1 MSKSLNLKRKRP
13 IEDDYGQTPAKGSNQ
28 GKAEASKRYRAILTW
43 MSKTATAKKHSTE
56 VDRNSISKK
65 IALLDEMLDMT
76 GMFNIQADKADS
88 EPNSIVRRRS
98 CRLSMSLSLTGT
110 SLARAGFGLSLEW
123 RMSLSGL

>member
-1 MSKSLNLKRKRP
+1 
-13 IEDDYGQTPAKGSNQ
+13 
-28 GKAEASKRYRAILTW
+28 